1 VSALEETL
9 VVQVKALGL
18 PHPER
23 EVRFHPTRRWRFDL
37 CWPARMVAVEVEGG
51 TWVAGRHSRG
61 KGMRSDAEKY
71 NEAVLGGWRLLRVT
85 SDMVADGTAV
95 AFLER
100 ALR

>member
-1 VSALEETL
+1 MSALEETL
-9 VVQVKALGL
+9 VLHIKAVGL

-23 EVRFHPTRRWRFDL
+23 EVRFHATRRWRFDL
-37 CWPARMVAVEVEGG
+37 CWPARRVAVEVEGG

-71 NEAVLGGWRLLRVT
+71 NEATLAGWRLLRVT
-85 SDMVADGTAV
+85 SDMVKDGTAV